1 MLVLSRVAAGARERW
16 MLCSE
21 AECSGASGTMILIQF
36 GDDSLRND
44 HWIRCFFSGLNY
56 LGEVGG
62 YFTFGRSQRKQHKM
76 CHFFE
81 LQKDTI
87 AKRGENTVASS

>member
-36 GDDSLRND
+36 GSEICCRMTGIVIRFDDDSFR
-44 HWIRCFFSGLNY
+44 
-56 LGEVGG
+56 
-62 YFTFGRSQRKQHKM
+62 
-76 CHFFE
+76 
-81 LQKDTI
+81 
-87 AKRGENTVASS
+87 A